1 MYTPDSFDSGEKHG
15 SALPNRQKTN
25 GQIGQRDDDVNII
38 VNKKKTKPKISP
50 DSSVGSMDS
59 RAQSECGSIR
69 SSDKEIYP
77 GPNHQGHSIVS
88 EAFSNFEKFQTFKIN
103 DFHRSPIF
111 LSNRFSIAVMP
122 RVQIVTTV
130 VIQNRMKIR

>member
-1 MYTPDSFDSGEKHG
+1 MYTPDSFDSGEKH
-15 SALPNRQKTN
+15 SSQANRQKAN

-69 SSDKEIYP
+69 SSDKEIFP
-77 GPNHQGHSIVS
+77 GAIQQGHNIVS
-88 EAFSNFEKFQTFKIN
+88 ISHTFPFHGHRLTPLFFYSNSFAAT
-103 DFHRSPIF
+103 
-111 LSNRFSIAVMP
+111 L
-122 RVQIVTTV
+122 RVQIVTKA
-130 VIQNRMKIR
+130 VIQKQTMSR

>member
-15 SALPNRQKTN
+15 AVQQNRQKAN
-25 GQIGQRDDDVNII
+25 GQISQRDDDVNII

-69 SSDKEIYP
+69 SSDKEIFPATVHP
-77 GPNHQGHSIVS
+77 GHNIVS
-88 EAFSNFEKFQTFKIN
+88 AACF
-103 DFHRSPIF
+103 
-111 LSNRFSIAVMP
+111 
-122 RVQIVTTV
+122 
-130 VIQNRMKIR
+130 

>member
-1 MYTPDSFDSGEKHG
+1 MYTPDSFDSGEKH
-15 SALPNRQKTN
+15 APPVQQNRQKTN

-77 GPNHQGHSIVS
+77 GSIHQGHNIVS
-88 EAFSNFEKFQTFKIN
+88 VKISM
-103 DFHRSPIF
+103 HKY
-111 LSNRFSIAVMP
+111 
-122 RVQIVTTV
+122 
-130 VIQNRMKIR
+130 QNRSIKCN

>member
-15 SALPNRQKTN
+15 STPQNRQKAN
-25 GQIGQRDDDVNII
+25 GQIGQRDDDVSII

-69 SSDKEIYP
+69 SNDKEIFP
-77 GPNHQGHSIVS
+77 GSMHQSHNIVS
-88 EAFSNFEKFQTFKIN
+88 SIRCKFSNFVC
-103 DFHRSPIF
+103 DFCCC
-111 LSNRFSIAVMP
+111 
-122 RVQIVTTV
+122 
-130 VIQNRMKIR
+130 

>member
-15 SALPNRQKTN
+15 SVQNRQKTN

-38 VNKKKTKPKISP
+38 VNKKITKRKTSP

-77 GPNHQGHSIVS
+77 GSMHQGHTINVSIYDR
-88 EAFSNFEKFQTFKIN
+88 NKYGFKI
-103 DFHRSPIF
+103 IEIC
-111 LSNRFSIAVMP
+111 LYYLV
-122 RVQIVTTV
+122 
-130 VIQNRMKIR
+130 KIYKSFGFGFGFAFK